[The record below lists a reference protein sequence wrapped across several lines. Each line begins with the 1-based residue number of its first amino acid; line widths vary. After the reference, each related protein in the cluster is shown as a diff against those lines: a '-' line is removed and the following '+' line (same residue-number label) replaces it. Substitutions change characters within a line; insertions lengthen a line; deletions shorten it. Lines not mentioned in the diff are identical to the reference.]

1 MIRVALFVAAI
12 GLAVTLFELIAS
24 PTLRRLALRNISR
37 RRGEAALIIVGS
49 MFGTAVIGAALIVG
63 DSFDGSIRDVARTDL
78 GPIDLTVIIHGVD
91 GDVRRTVLQLEDRI
105 AHSGIDHIDGLL
117 PMVKAA
123 AVLDNRRRD
132 GGQRIDPSNCL
143 AEIDFAQ
150 GRRFGPNDAIGGL
163 VDAGSTPTAGQ
174 AVVPDPLASP
184 TAAPTTSGTP
194 RSTPAPIKPSA
205 TVPPVA
211 PPATP
216 AEPAPTVVAR
226 TWNVAGGQVS
236 AECRGAAIVLLS
248 ATPENAWSVEVKH
261 SGPTEIEVKL
271 RRGEEETSVHAS
283 CVAGVPE
290 MTAEAENEHD

>member
-1 MIRVALFVAAI
+1 MRARTPSRAATLARPTAVLAWAMAAALAGSVVWWAMAAI
-12 GLAVTLFELIAS
+12 GSEQGAA
-24 PTLRRLALRNISR
+24 PTVYTQAEVDRLAAQPR
-37 RRGEAALIIVGS
+37 ALGATATPS
-49 MFGTAVIGAALIVG
+49 GTSA
-63 DSFDGSIRDVARTDL
+63 
-78 GPIDLTVIIHGVD
+78 
-91 GDVRRTVLQLEDRI
+91 
-105 AHSGIDHIDGLL
+105 
-117 PMVKAA
+117 
-123 AVLDNRRRD
+123 
-132 GGQRIDPSNCL
+132 
-143 AEIDFAQ
+143 
-150 GRRFGPNDAIGGL
+150 
-163 VDAGSTPTAGQ
+163 TPTAGQ

>member
-1 MIRVALFVAAI
+1 MRARTPSRAANLARPTAVLAWAMAAVLAGAVVWWAVAAI
-12 GLAVTLFELIAS
+12 GSEQGAA
-24 PTLRRLALRNISR
+24 PTVYTQAEVDRLADQTR
-37 RRGEAALIIVGS
+37 ALGATATPSGRSSPVG
-49 MFGTAVIGAALIVG
+49 
-63 DSFDGSIRDVARTDL
+63 
-78 GPIDLTVIIHGVD
+78 
-91 GDVRRTVLQLEDRI
+91 
-105 AHSGIDHIDGLL
+105 
-117 PMVKAA
+117 
-123 AVLDNRRRD
+123 
-132 GGQRIDPSNCL
+132 PS
-143 AEIDFAQ
+143 A
-150 GRRFGPNDAIGGL
+150 
-163 VDAGSTPTAGQ
+163 TPTAGP

-194 RSTPAPIKPSA
+194 SSTSAPIKPSV

-236 AECRGAAIVLLS
+236 AECRGTAIVLLS

-261 SGPTEIEVKL
+261 SGPTEIEVKF

-290 MTAEAENEHD
+290 ITAEAENEHD